1 MTFFFFFFGFCFY
14 YFSFN
19 TVLTWKIVGVSKV
32 SVIYIYIYIDYIL
45 EHPISITHPIQT
57 GFYRVSLPFIKLHD
71 QQGQERE

>member
-1 MTFFFFFFGFCFY
+1 M
-14 YFSFN
+14 
-19 TVLTWKIVGVSKV
+19 GVSKV